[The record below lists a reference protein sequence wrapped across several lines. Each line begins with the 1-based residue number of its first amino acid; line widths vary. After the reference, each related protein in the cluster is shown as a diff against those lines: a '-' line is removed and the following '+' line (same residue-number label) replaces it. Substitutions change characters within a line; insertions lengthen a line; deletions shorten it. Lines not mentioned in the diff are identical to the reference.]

1 MIGFIVGLVIGFLLG
16 MIITCMFKINDEFG
30 GDDNE

>member
-1 MIGFIVGLVIGFLLG
+1 MIGFIVGLVVGFLLG